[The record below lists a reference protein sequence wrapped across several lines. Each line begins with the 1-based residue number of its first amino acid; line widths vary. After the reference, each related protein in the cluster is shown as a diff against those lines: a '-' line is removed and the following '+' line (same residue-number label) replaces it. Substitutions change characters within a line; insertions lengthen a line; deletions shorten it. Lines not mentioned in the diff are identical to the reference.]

1 MQEIGKVVKTDGKR
15 AIVKVDK
22 KDECSKCGM
31 CLFPKNATS
40 IEFSVDNT
48 LGATEGDTVLF
59 ESDSDG
65 KLLGAILVFLIPLLI
80 IGGSALIA
88 YLVIKNELW
97 TLFLSVIGIAVWF
110 VILSFIDKRLTTS
123 KSFSRKII
131 SIEKK
136 TENVAE

>member
-59 ESDSDG
+59 ESVSDG
-65 KLLGAILVFLIPLLI
+65 KLLGAILVFLVPLLI
-80 IGGSALIA
+80 IGASALVA
-88 YLVIKNELW
+88 YLVIKSEIW
-97 TLFLSVIGIAVWF
+97 TLFLSIIGIVVWF
-110 VILSFIDKRLTTS
+110 VVLSVIDKKLINS
-123 KSFSRKII
+123 KNFRRKII

-136 TENVAE
+136 SQAE